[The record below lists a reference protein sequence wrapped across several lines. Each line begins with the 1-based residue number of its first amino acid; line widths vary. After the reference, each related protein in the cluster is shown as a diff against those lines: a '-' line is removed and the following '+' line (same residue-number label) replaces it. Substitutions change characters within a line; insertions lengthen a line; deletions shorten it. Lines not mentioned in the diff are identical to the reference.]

1 MKRLILTVLILFC
14 CFSSESGAQGS
25 DSLSLD
31 LFSLYENASD
41 QEGMFYLPQVKKSG
55 FMAGSKMVNERRL
68 QTATKTSNYKAIIQ
82 SASNLA
88 WMELE
93 QENYEKALTYF
104 DAAIQAHVSSGEPKS
119 GALLYLQKG
128 FVQYRS
134 LDYEGALNSF
144 NTALSN
150 LQKFESE
157 QNII

>member
-1 MKRLILTVLILFC
+1 
-14 CFSSESGAQGS
+14 
-25 DSLSLD
+25 
-31 LFSLYENASD
+31 
-41 QEGMFYLPQVKKSG
+41 
-55 FMAGSKMVNERRL
+55 MAGSKMVNERRL

-134 LDYEGALNSF
+134 LDY
-144 NTALSN
+144 
-150 LQKFESE
+150 
-157 QNII
+157 